1 MAAEPEHGWHGYSA
15 KVQAMAK
22 RLKEGRTFQRQL
34 LLTSAGLSEPVSDA
48 ATEQLPPMPG
58 LSARVAGKVV
68 LILHTSLRRGRR
80 LCHVATLKECQD
92 GPGDASHIVSKDP
105 VEEVV
110 AEDLQQIAPVFVFC
124 GVKRGRAWFQHKDV
138 PTITFA
144 SASKFQQGV
153 LAARDAMSW
162 QLPEQP
168 ERAQHGVVSW
178 RAVLEIQPS
187 SARAH
192 VEQNL
197 HRCVPREAIQSSTVF
212 VWDFPWP
219 LELDARPWR
228 CATCKSSKGAAG
240 AHYFAVSPRDILD
253 AAPEAVHFYQERIG
267 HIYVTTRWLLHFLTV
282 LYSEFNFRAVRRRL
296 LDIYFASAL
305 SCLRTGSSGPDAR
318 IRSMLRSFPDA
329 KALAILALHAFGGLI
344 QKRVDGLVA
353 LQALMNGQGIRLDG
367 HFKMAKVIRRF
378 STTKGNGKGR
388 GKSHHPFACIMG
400 FTGTDGSLLQPPL
413 PLRAEACPDMQP
425 MLQTL
430 LSNILQQRL
439 AAGLSLQDAAPTFV
453 ATDSYHKHRLLLEKL
468 RCKVGDQ
475 LRIDGR
481 AGAAARVV
489 DQQDHPV
496 KALTHICGEPYHDV
510 INARKLVSPRFRL
523 LQRSPGPFDTL
534 ECTAYRKGHTYQP
547 ARGDDASAVREGNT
561 PFAGSR
567 VKLTDRIRSHRQA
580 SRTTVGSEAISLLPR
595 SSSRKARV
603 GRSLSGPAAAAG
615 GGSSLQAVRGGR
627 PRGLCL
633 PQLPWKARFLARM
646 LPDAILVQ
654 SRAQSH
660 KTTLRAKNS
669 GSYFGTS
676 SRAGL
681 CVDKQAE
688 IALSKIDAS
697 APGGRPHAL
706 ATLRVGLIPRR
717 GCILWVKQTFLLVAF

>member
-1 MAAEPEHGWHGYSA
+1 MIKWSHRPPRWNVPTAVPSAPASSSKKLGASSSKKLPQKSKVPEDHVAAEPEHGWHGYSA

-22 RLKEGRTFQRQL
+22 RLKAGRTFQRQL

-92 GPGDASHIVSKDP
+92 GPGNASHIVAKDP

-187 SARAH
+187 SASVH

-197 HRCVPREAIQSSTVF
+197 HRCVPREATQSSTVF

-253 AAPEAVHFYQERIG
+253 AVPEAVHFYQERVG

-318 IRSMLRSFPDA
+318 IRNMLRSFPDG

-378 STTKGNGKGR
+378 HATKGNGKRR
-388 GKSHHPFACIMG
+388 GKSHRPFACIMG

-413 PLRAEACPDMQP
+413 PLRAEAWPDMQP

-439 AAGLSLQDAAPTFV
+439 AAGLSLQDAVPTFV

-468 RCKVGDQ
+468 CCKVGD
-475 LRIDGR
+475 RWPCWGNRTGR
-481 AGAAARVV
+481 
-489 DQQDHPV
+489 
-496 KALTHICGEPYHDV
+496 
-510 INARKLVSPRFRL
+510 
-523 LQRSPGPFDTL
+523 
-534 ECTAYRKGHTYQP
+534 
-547 ARGDDASAVREGNT
+547 
-561 PFAGSR
+561 
-567 VKLTDRIRSHRQA
+567 
-580 SRTTVGSEAISLLPR
+580 
-595 SSSRKARV
+595 
-603 GRSLSGPAAAAG
+603 
-615 GGSSLQAVRGGR
+615 
-627 PRGLCL
+627 
-633 PQLPWKARFLARM
+633 
-646 LPDAILVQ
+646 
-654 SRAQSH
+654 
-660 KTTLRAKNS
+660 
-669 GSYFGTS
+669 
-676 SRAGL
+676 
-681 CVDKQAE
+681 
-688 IALSKIDAS
+688 
-697 APGGRPHAL
+697 
-706 ATLRVGLIPRR
+706 
-717 GCILWVKQTFLLVAF
+717 